1 MFTFDFRN
9 RTFILTITLLLFLKF
24 PGTGCLARD
33 RIVNIGVGISFFVP
47 PLNFNS
53 DYSRSQMTY
62 SNNFFIEKPALFN
75 IAGDS
80 NLVFTPGVSYFRFNQ
95 TQGPG
100 TALGGGNELDLIYSS
115 YGIYGRIL
123 YKKYYEPEK
132 VFNWYFG
139 VTTGI
144 HIYTRMRGE
153 NSWWMLQSEGYVSGK
168 DEYNTNARSFFN
180 LFYMGLTAGFTA
192 KTNIDSFLKPAFEI
206 TLLPNFINFTDTP
219 VKFRTDTYS
228 KTIATFSVV
237 LGF

>member
-9 RTFILTITLLLFLKF
+9 RSFVLTIIVLLFLQL
-24 PGTGCLARD
+24 PGSDCLARD
-33 RIVNIGVGISFFVP
+33 RFVNIGGGMSFFVP
-47 PLNFNS
+47 PLKFNS
-53 DYSRSQMTY
+53 DYSRSQMAY
-62 SNNFFIEKPALFN
+62 GNNFFIEKPALFN

-100 TALGGGNELDLIYSS
+100 TALGGGNELFLIYSS
-115 YGIYGRIL
+115 YGIYGRIM

-139 VTTGI
+139 VMTGI
-144 HIYTRMRGE
+144 HFYTRMRGE
-153 NSWWMLQSEGYVSGK
+153 NSWWMLQKEGYVSGK
-168 DEYNTNARSFFN
+168 VEYNTDARSFFN
-180 LFYMGLTAGFTA
+180 LFYMGLTGGFAA
-192 KTNIDSFLKPAFEI
+192 KTNIDSFLTPAFEI
-206 TLLPNFINFTDTP
+206 TLLPNFINFSDNPVNFHSDTD
-219 VKFRTDTYS
+219 S